1 MEQWV
6 VPQGAVYSNKT
17 NLLFFYLERLWLF
30 TLGCVCLPCPWR
42 LISQR
47 PRHSLKFNVGV
58 KGSRKDGAAL
68 QQTGCF
74 LSPLIVHGECWS
86 PSQHFSGAKVG
97 CSSDKSAVRQR
108 GPTQRDTT
116 LQQSNGKKKIR
127 VANPWHLWTVG
138 RGWSTWRGSANR
150 CAAVLALLGVVG
162 SRYRE
167 GVATKPGRGNN
178 VKLAREFKTNTS
190 MPMKI
195 VWKAGRTERKEKKMD
210 IT

>member
-108 GPTQRDTT
+108 GPTQRDT
-116 LQQSNGKKKIR
+116 QPSNNPTEKKKSELPTPDIFGR
-127 VANPWHLWTVG
+127 LDEVG
-138 RGWSTWRGSANR
+138 VHGE
-150 CAAVLALLGVVG
+150 AALTAAPLSWPCLELLALGIG
-162 SRYRE
+162 
-167 GVATKPGRGNN
+167 
-178 VKLAREFKTNTS
+178 
-190 MPMKI
+190 
-195 VWKAGRTERKEKKMD
+195 KE
-210 IT
+210 